1 MLVNASTLGGIF
13 TNFRAVYADSFE
25 TFQAEQTALGMMVQT
40 IDSQTREEDLAWI
53 GAVPRM
59 REWIGDRQP
68 ADLAAESFSV
78 KPRDFEASIKVLR
91 NDIEDDRLNIYKPK
105 IQDLAREAA
114 QHPLSLA
121 CDVLNAANSTLCYD
135 GQYLCDTD
143 HPQVA
148 GMAAFSNKGTSALTY
163 ATAKATRLAMRKF
176 ADEEGRYLGVMPT
189 HIVCGP
195 DLADTAEELVSSQY
209 KPDSTVANGEP
220 NVLRGLKVLVL
231 PYITGTKWF
240 MVDTT
245 KNVKPLV
252 RVNRKA
258 PEFTAA
264 DDPTDASIFMRKEF
278 YYGVDGR
285 YDVVPGWPQAIYGQF
300 P

>member
-13 TNFRAVYADSFE
+13 TNFRATYVDSFE
-25 TFQAEQTALGMMVQT
+25 SFQAEQTALGMLVQT

-78 KPRDFEASIKVLR
+78 RPRDFEASIKVLR

-114 QHPLSLA
+114 SHPLSLA

-143 HPQVA
+143 HPAVA
-148 GMAAFSNKGTSALTY
+148 GMAAFSNKGTSSLTY
-163 ATAKATRLAMRKF
+163 ANAKATRLAMRKF
-176 ADEEGRYLGVMPT
+176 ADEKGRYLGVNPG
-189 HIVCGP
+189 HLVVGP
-195 DLADTAEELVSSQY
+195 DLADTAEEITGSAY
-209 KPDSTVANGEP
+209 KPDSTVANSEP
-220 NVLRGLKVLVL
+220 NVLRGLKVLML
-231 PYITGTKWF
+231 PYITGSKWF
-240 MVDTT
+240 MADTSLS
-245 KNVKPLV
+245 VKPLV
-252 RVNRKA
+252 RINRKA
-258 PEFTAA
+258 PEFVAA
-264 DDPTDASIFMRKEF
+264 DDPSDATLFMRKEF